1 MTSSWVQ
8 VAQTTPWPERAG
20 GWFST
25 GLVLGRTFYIYE
37 ASRGGN
43 SLMGWSPDA
52 FGAPPA
58 PAAVTFTAGTTA
70 AVSAGF
76 AIEIL
81 IGIATL
87 SLLVVIV
94 RGGIGGGRKQASAAS
109 MGDVYSGLPS
119 VDGL

>member
-1 MTSSWVQ
+1 VQ
-8 VAQTTPWPERAG
+8 VAQTTTWPERAG

-25 GLVLGRTFYIYE
+25 GLVLGRSFYIYE
-37 ASRGGN
+37 LSRQGN
-43 SLMGWSPDA
+43 QLMAWQPDA
-52 FGAPPA
+52 FGAAPA

-81 IGIATL
+81 IGLATL
-87 SLLVVIV
+87 ALLIVIV
-94 RGGIGGGRKQASAAS
+94 RGGLGGGRKSATAAS

-119 VDGL
+119 VDGI